1 MKISPTEFLKNKG
14 IVKEGH
20 TDLVIN
26 FTDSKVFLSELLDE
40 FLKLNNSK
48 NERHLK
54 ETIQR
59 QADKIKE
66 LEANLQD
73 YSVKWDLKNKQLNA
87 QLDEA
92 FDETKKLNKILYYFD
107 TKLKNNAEYQQLK
120 SDLIGGKEEQINFEV

>member
-1 MKISPTEFLKNKG
+1 MS
-14 IVKEGH
+14 
-20 TDLVIN
+20 
-26 FTDSKVFLSELLDE
+26 
-40 FLKLNNSK
+40 

-59 QADKIKE
+59 QADTIKE

-107 TKLKNNAEYQQLK
+107 TKLKNNAEYQDLK
-120 SDLIGGKEEQINFEV
+120 ASLIGGKEEQINFEL